1 MNSIK
6 IEFSNHGKIGGFMIF
21 INSNFLHRLVLTILM
36 VGFINILFPNELI
49 AAPKSKQTVSKS
61 MFVLDQL
68 ASELLES
75 LNPKSLVAIRPFSKK
90 DAGIPEK
97 LSSSL
102 INGLVGSLRRQTN
115 YQMNVVEREKL
126 LKIWEEVEQFKNS
139 DINRLVKEAGADI
152 LIIGDIRTR
161 KKGLELSFRAY
172 DTRSGKTGQ
181 IVAST
186 RLHYLEIDWK
196 NETGFSPE
204 QSERAVKDISKALL
218 IIMESG
224 GVIKNPKRP
233 EQFYHNARVQEQG
246 GDYVNAGRSYR
257 RYFTFKLNFLDPHLR
272 YQTFLKVQEGRAGA
286 REVYNEIYQNDRR
299 PVVEFSRIL
308 LFNTPQRT
316 QMLKD
321 FIAKNP
327 NFAPAYYEL
336 SREYSE
342 ARKGTQS
349 LTDKK
354 AELKALQEFE
364 TLREGGKFFKFFV
377 DKKLASKWILDV
389 KKRLKLLS
397 LVAETSARS
406 PVTMT
411 AFASNQSWKVNLM
424 FSEKVREIFYKLEGE
439 GGFKSTGLLGYI
451 DPTTGLGM
459 PNPMVNLSLSVENTT
474 IFVKYIDINKNE
486 RGPFELKFVGKELIE
501 SSNQKIL
508 KQTKMSWLN
517 LRKYQGKL
525 IIYFSHLLG
534 NKCGLSKIKYGVDR
548 DVPDQV
554 LEIGTCNIKNSHR
567 VTGQSYVKYP
577 LDTKFV
583 TVQVTYADGSISDV
597 QKFMNEKI
605 KNNKRRRC
613 PSDPNQRYHD
623 CFGTSISDHGK
634 YVGKWKDDKP
644 NGQGTF
650 TYSDGRKYIG
660 EYKNGKPSGYGTFSY
675 PDGRKYVGQYK
686 NGERNGQGTFTD
698 ADGEKKKGIWK
709 NSKFQ

>member
-1 MNSIK
+1 MVK
-6 IEFSNHGKIGGFMIF
+6 QEVFMIF
-21 INSNFLHRLVLTILM
+21 INSKFLHRLVLTILM
-36 VGFINILFPNELI
+36 AGFVNILFPNELI
-49 AAPKSKQTVSKS
+49 AAPKSKKTVSRS
-61 MFVLDQL
+61 MVVLDHL

-75 LNPKSLVAIRPFSKK
+75 LNPNSLVAIRPFSKK
-90 DAGIPEK
+90 ETGIPEK

-115 YQMNVVEREKL
+115 YKMNVVEREKL
-126 LKIWEEVEQFKNS
+126 LKIWEEVEQFKDS
-139 DINRLVKEAGADI
+139 HINRLVKEAGADI

-172 DTRSGKTGQ
+172 DTRSGNTGK
-181 IVAST
+181 IIAST

-204 QSERAVKDISKALL
+204 QSEKAVKDISKALL
-218 IIMESG
+218 ILMESG

-246 GDYVNAGRSYR
+246 GDYANAGRSYR

-364 TLREGGKFFKFFV
+364 TLREGGKFFRFFV
-377 DKKLASKWILDV
+377 DKKLASKWILDAE
-389 KKRLKLLS
+389 KRLKLLS

-411 AFASNQSWKVNLM
+411 AHASNQSWMVNLM
-424 FSEKVREIFYKLEGE
+424 FSEKVREIYYKLEGE
-439 GGFKSTGLLGYI
+439 GGFKSTGLLEYI

-459 PNPMVNLSLSVENTT
+459 PNPMLNLSLSVENTT

-486 RGPFELKFVGKELIE
+486 RGPFELRFVGKDLIA
-501 SSNQKIL
+501 SSNKKIL
-508 KQTKMSWLN
+508 KQTKSSWLH
-517 LRKYQGKL
+517 LRKFRGKL
-525 IIYFSHLLG
+525 VIYFSQLLS
-534 NKCGLSKIKYGVDR
+534 NKCGLSKIKYGIDK

-554 LEIGTCNIKNSHR
+554 FEIGTCKIKESNR
-567 VTGQSYVKYP
+567 VTGQIYVNDS
-577 LDTKFV
+577 LDTRFV

-597 QKFMNEKI
+597 QKFMNE
-605 KNNKRRRC
+605 
-613 PSDPNQRYHD
+613 
-623 CFGTSISDHGK
+623 
-634 YVGKWKDDKP
+634 
-644 NGQGTF
+644 
-650 TYSDGRKYIG
+650 
-660 EYKNGKPSGYGTFSY
+660 
-675 PDGRKYVGQYK
+675 
-686 NGERNGQGTFTD
+686 
-698 ADGEKKKGIWK
+698 
-709 NSKFQ
+709 